1 MSKISKFIKLDK
13 NILLEYVYNDGNLI
27 SEPYDILVN
36 SKDKIQSYMATSTSG
51 TGNTQ
56 GNQLFRIDAVSG
68 RYGKVNPDYYTFL
81 QTKNYSS
88 APPIRHDVIKFHLP
102 INWTFGEYLGFYIKV
117 YAYDSLNQKTYD
129 LSNFYFDMTD
139 ISQQY
144 LMNFTS
150 PPLLFQEKLWGKNI
164 TIEIPALS
172 EISAQ
177 LEDNRPKENSINANL
192 TSGAGLSLTT
202 PIFIDFHFINN
213 IQTIN
218 GVTTY
223 LTDPKITT
231 TITQTPEFEKLG
243 LVIENSENGDFFE
256 IYGTY
261 NDTIG
266 GFKKF
271 IDDSVVQD
279 HRYYVQYNITM
290 YEQNIRGKTTTVTV
304 TDSFNET
311 IEYRPIIKYSTT
323 TAIIDVEMRL
333 IDAVDDSYIIRRASY
348 GMLQDEVSKYSLRL
362 MKINLKNANKPKIY
376 NIKNAIN
383 PSMVGVANSM
393 GVITVN
399 NKINTPQ
406 TPPPATAGGLLSGF
420 GGDGTNGNTSGNG
433 NNNGSFGGGSFGGG
447 SFGGGSFGGGGGNN
461 VIVETVNVPFPVL
474 IDRFNVIGK
483 SENAAFD
490 SKNFF
495 GLGKIQILLY
505 PYDNIVKFSIATGT
519 NEKPEYFNLTGFS
532 EIKLAI
538 RDDKNQISFP
548 LFVESGDI
556 DLAIGQISFKVTQN
570 KFQEIKRIYTSG
582 INVFYIIGTNQSTTS
597 VIYTGLFKIYDDKSN
612 VNELN
617 NQAEKENAKPS
628 IIPDP
633 SSVKETAIVTRKPLS
648 ESTAKLKPNAIK
660 DLQNKLGGIKKRGD
674 K

>member
-1 MSKISKFIKLDK
+1 MSKISKFLKLDK

-27 SEPYDILVN
+27 SEPYNILVN
-36 SKDKIQSYMATSTSG
+36 SKDKTQAYMAADTSG
-51 TGNTQ
+51 TSNTE

-81 QTKNYSS
+81 QTKNYSD
-88 APPIRHDVIKFHLP
+88 APPIRHDTLKFHLP
-102 INWTFGEYLGFYIKV
+102 INWTFGEYLGFYVKV

-139 ISQQY
+139 VSQQY

-172 EISAQ
+172 ELAAQ
-177 LEDNRPKENSINANL
+177 LEDSRPKENSINANL
-192 TSGAGLSLTT
+192 TNGSGLSSTT
-202 PIFIDFHFINN
+202 PIFIDFHFVNN

-218 GVTTY
+218 AVTTY
-223 LTDPKITT
+223 LTEPKITAT
-231 TITQTPEFEKLG
+231 VTQSPEFEKLG
-243 LVIENSENGDFFE
+243 LVIENSINGDFFE

-271 IDDSVVQD
+271 IDDSLVQG
-279 HRYYVQYNITM
+279 HRYYAQYNITM

-311 IEYRPIIKYSTT
+311 IDYRPIIKYSTT
-323 TAIIDVEMRL
+323 TAIIDVELRL
-333 IDAVDDSYIIRRASY
+333 IDSVDDSSIIRRASY
-348 GMLQDEVSKYSLRL
+348 GMLQDEVSKYSLKL

-383 PSMVGVANSM
+383 PSLVGVANSM
-393 GVITVN
+393 GVITVD

-420 GGDGTNGNTSGNG
+420 GSDGTNGNSNGNG
-433 NNNGSFGGGSFGGG
+433 S
-447 SFGGGSFGGGGGNN
+447 N
-461 VIVETVNVPFPVL
+461 VIVETVNIPFPVL
-474 IDRFNVIGK
+474 IDRFNIIGK
-483 SENAAFD
+483 SENATFD

-519 NEKPEYFNLTGFS
+519 NEKPEYFNLSGFS

-538 RDDKNQISFP
+538 RNDKNQISFP
-548 LFVESGDI
+548 LYIESGDI
-556 DLAIGQISFKVTQN
+556 NLEIGQISFKVTQN
-570 KFQEIKRIYTSG
+570 KFAEIKRIYTSG

-617 NQAEKENAKPS
+617 NQADKENSKPS

-633 SSVKETAIVTRKPLS
+633 SSTKETAIVTRKPIS
-648 ESTAKLKPNAIK
+648 EQSPRIKPNQIK
-660 DLQNKLGGIKKRGD
+660 DLQAKLGNIKKGR
-674 K
+674 